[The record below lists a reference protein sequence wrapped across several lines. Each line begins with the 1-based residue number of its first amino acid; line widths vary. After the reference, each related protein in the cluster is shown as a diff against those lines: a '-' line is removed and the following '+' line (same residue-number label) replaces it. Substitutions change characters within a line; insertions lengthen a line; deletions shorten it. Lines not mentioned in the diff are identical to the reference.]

1 MTTYN
6 SVSNGSKHK
15 QIYKCGWLWQTG
27 YYAKTKQKG
36 ERGMREGWE
45 YKKLGDCF
53 PYIKNGAN
61 IKQIK
66 GADGL
71 PITRIE
77 TLSGG
82 VFNRDRMGYAGIYN
96 LDKYSDYVLEDGD
109 LLLSHINSK
118 TYIGRTVEYRAKN
131 GETIIHGM
139 NLLRLKSNSDVINS
153 SFFAYYTLSNEFNT
167 NVAKVRKDAVNQS
180 SIAISDIRKFSI
192 PVPPIQSQQ
201 YVVDELDKINELIRL
216 KKEQLKD
223 YDNLAQSIFYE
234 MFGDPVVNEKGWEV
248 KKLIETVVLECTISY
263 GIVQPGDGVEDGIP
277 VVRPI
282 DLTGTFVSTNNLK
295 KTTEKISSS
304 YSRTILTGKELLVCV
319 RGTTGV
325 CSLVTDE
332 LKGCN
337 VTRGITPLLFN
348 DNTDRWF
355 MYYQFQMPQIKC
367 IIADYTKGITLKQI
381 NMADF
386 RKIPVILPPL
396 PLQQLYAQRI
406 ELIEKQKAEIQS
418 TIADLETLLASRM
431 QYWFD

>member
-1 MTTYN
+1 
-6 SVSNGSKHK
+6 
-15 QIYKCGWLWQTG
+15 
-27 YYAKTKQKG
+27 
-36 ERGMREGWE
+36 MREGWE

-131 GETIIHGM
+131 DETIIHGM
-139 NLLRLKSNSDVINS
+139 NLLRLKSNLDVINS
-153 SFFAYYTLSNEFNT
+153 SFFAYYTLSNDFKT

-248 KKLIETVVLECTISY
+248 KKLGDVCKFTQGTQVPIEEQHLSKEN
-263 GIVQPGDGVEDGIP
+263 GLVQFLRIIDFTQGKDAPRFVKCSNDKYILHEREIA
-277 VVRPI
+277 VVRY
-282 DLTGTFVSTNNLK
+282 GTPGFICYGKIGAIANNLFK
-295 KTTEKISSS
+295 ITPNQKDMFEFEFLVHWLNTEAFQSAVKSKQYGAALQAIKFSTIQGINIIIPSLTVQRSFATRISQIDKQKQYIEES
-304 YSRTILTGKELLVCV
+304 IKELE
-319 RGTTGV
+319 
-325 CSLVTDE
+325 S
-332 LKGCN
+332 
-337 VTRGITPLLFN
+337 
-348 DNTDRWF
+348 
-355 MYYQFQMPQIKC
+355 
-367 IIADYTKGITLKQI
+367 
-381 NMADF
+381 
-386 RKIPVILPPL
+386 
-396 PLQQLYAQRI
+396 
-406 ELIEKQKAEIQS
+406 
-418 TIADLETLLASRM
+418 LLASRM

>member
-1 MTTYN
+1 MA
-6 SVSNGSKHK
+6 V
-15 QIYKCGWLWQTG
+15 
-27 YYAKTKQKG
+27 
-36 ERGMREGWE
+36 
-45 YKKLGDCF
+45 
-53 PYIKNGAN
+53 
-61 IKQIK
+61 
-66 GADGL
+66 
-71 PITRIE
+71 
-77 TLSGG
+77 GG
-82 VFNRDRMGYAGIYN
+82 VVNN
-96 LDKYSDYVLEDGD
+96 LNSNIVREVVVAIPP
-109 LLLSHINSK
+109 LS
-118 TYIGRTVEYRAKN
+118 TQ
-131 GETIIHGM
+131 
-139 NLLRLKSNSDVINS
+139 
-153 SFFAYYTLSNEFNT
+153 LSI
-167 NVAKVRKDAVNQS
+167 VS
-180 SIAISDIRKFSI
+180 
-192 PVPPIQSQQ
+192 
-201 YVVDELDKINELIRL
+201 ELDKINELIRL

-234 MFGDPVVNEKGWEV
+234 MFGDPVENEKGWEV

-396 PLQQLYAQRI
+396 PLQQLFAQRI
-406 ELIEKQKAEIQS
+406 ELIEKQKAEVQR
-418 TIADLETLLASRM
+418 TISNLETLLASRM